1 MQDRVK
7 YRFWDTKEHVMLDW
21 DCICQTAFNYTREE
35 GNEIQRYGL
44 MYFLFTTPQR
54 FIPLQ
59 CTGLRDKNGKLI
71 FEGDILKVTGSRDA
85 SGYGVV
91 EYLQAGCQFFI
102 NGYLDYP
109 SPYHPRR
116 KGEFH
121 QPLQEWLCTEV
132 IGNMYENPE
141 LIKEKI

>member
-1 MQDRVK
+1 M
-7 YRFWDTKEHVMLDW
+7 H
-21 DCICQTAFNYTREE
+21 
-35 GNEIQRYGL
+35 
-44 MYFLFTTPQR
+44 
-54 FIPLQ
+54 Q
-59 CTGLRDKNGKLI
+59 CTDLRDKNGKLI
-71 FEGDILKVTGSRDA
+71 FEGDILKVTGSRDT

-91 EYLQAGCQFFI
+91 EYLQAGCQFFV

-132 IGNMYENPE
+132 IGNIYENPE

>member
-1 MQDRVK
+1 MEDRLK
-7 YRFWDTKEHVMLDW
+7 YRFWHKPSKKTLNCYGFNKHYTFADTVGGIGTKYNPCNTS
-21 DCICQTAFNYTREE
+21 DCVF
-35 GNEIQRYGL
+35 
-44 MYFLFTTPQR
+44 M
-54 FIPLQ
+54 Q
-59 CTGLRDKNGKLI
+59 CTGLKDKNGKLI

-91 EYLQAGCQFFI
+91 EYLQAGCQFFV

-132 IGNMYENPE
+132 IGNIYQNPE
-141 LIKEKI
+141 LLEEKCNSI

>member
-1 MQDRVK
+1 MQDRFK
-7 YRFWDTKEHVMLDW
+7 FRAWNKMTKTMKEVSQLNFSEEQ
-21 DCICQTAFNYTREE
+21 IGNYP
-35 GNEIQRYGL
+35 NDSSKCSVHLCWQPSMII
-44 MYFLFTTPQR
+44 M
-54 FIPLQ
+54 Q
-59 CTGLRDKNGKLI
+59 CTGLKDNNGKLI

-116 KGEFH
+116 KGEFY

-132 IGNMYENPE
+132 IGNIYENPE
-141 LIKEKI
+141 LLEDK

>member
-1 MQDRVK
+1 MQDRFNF
-7 YRFWDTKEHVMLDW
+7 RFWHKLDKKMQDW
-21 DCICQTAFNYTREE
+21 K
-35 GNEIQRYGL
+35 GS
-44 MYFLFTTPQR
+44 LFWQALNNNNLIPQ
-54 FIPLQ
+54 Q
-59 CTGLRDKNGKLI
+59 CTGLKDKNGKLI
-71 FEGDILKVTGSRDA
+71 YEGDILKVTGSRDA

-91 EYLQAGCQFFI
+91 EYLQAGCQFFV

-132 IGNMYENPE
+132 IGNIYENPE
-141 LIKEKI
+141 LLEEEQC

>member
-1 MQDRVK
+1 MQDRF
-7 YRFWDTKEHVMLDW
+7 RFRIWDKPISKIYYD
-21 DCICQTAFNYTREE
+21 TALGFTQNNSVGFWARANTPNYYIDYTGDRLKDI
-35 GNEIQRYGL
+35 EI
-44 MYFLFTTPQR
+44 M
-54 FIPLQ
+54 Q
-59 CTGLRDKNGKLI
+59 CTGIKDNNGKLI

-116 KGEFH
+116 KGEFY
-121 QPLQEWLCTEV
+121 QPLQEWLCTKV
-132 IGNMYENPE
+132 IGNIYENPE
-141 LIKEKI
+141 LLEDK

>member
-1 MQDRVK
+1 MK
-7 YRFWDTKEHVMLDW
+7 TDTGTYSICLIVVVIPNMKLKNMTNKETIIL
-21 DCICQTAFNYTREE
+21 Y
-35 GNEIQRYGL
+35 IQQMR
-44 MYFLFTTPQR
+44 LF
-54 FIPLQ
+54 
-59 CTGLRDKNGKLI
+59 CTNARTYATNRKLI
-71 FEGDILKVTGSRDA
+71 FEDDILRVTGSLDT

-91 EYLQAGCQFFI
+91 EYLQAGCQFFV

-132 IGNMYENPE
+132 IGNIYENPE
-141 LIKEKI
+141 LLEEK

>member
-1 MQDRVK
+1 MQDRVN

-21 DCICQTAFNYTREE
+21 DCICQTAFNCTRKE

-44 MYFLFTTPQR
+44 MYFVFTTPQR

-91 EYLQAGCQFFI
+91 EYLQAGCQYFV
-102 NGYLDYP
+102 NGYLDKP

-116 KGEFH
+116 KGEFCH
-121 QPLQEWLCTEV
+121 PLQEWLCTEV
-132 IGNMYENPE
+132 IGNIYENPE